1 MKRIRLIALL
11 FALCLP
17 LCGCMQAVRLNNRA
31 IVQGIGIDLAE
42 DGYLVTLQIFD
53 AKGGG
58 SQTAVDASKANSMT
72 LQASGRT
79 IAEAIS
85 AAELKQGKEIFYGQN
100 KLIVVGE
107 EVARQG
113 LETIISFFNAN
124 PQSRPNVD
132 IAMADGR
139 AVDVMTAQISQGVLP
154 VLSVKSLLENSR
166 TSGRILRGQVLDVV
180 DAIENGRLGTFMPIL
195 VKSGEGEEETVE
207 VLGTALYRHSQLVG
221 RADEPATR
229 GLLWLRDDVKRTD
242 LVVQHPKLGDVSL
255 AVVRADTHIQPQIVD
270 GVPHFVIT
278 CKTRSHIN
286 ESIVTPENAALFQS
300 ITDLERMETDVIRA
314 EMERALELSLR
325 DCGTDLLELANLLD
339 KYQHEWF
346 VANCER
352 YDELLP
358 QFTWELQVS
367 SEITR
372 YGLQT

>member
-139 AVDVMTAQISQGVLP
+139 AVDVMTTQISQGVLP

-207 VLGTALYRHSQLVG
+207 VLGTALYRHSRLVS
-221 RADEPATR
+221 RADETATR
-229 GLLWLRDDVKRTD
+229 GLLWLRDDVRRTD
-242 LVVQHPKLGDVSL
+242 LVVQHPELGGGSRGYPHPATDCRRRPAFCHHL
-255 AVVRADTHIQPQIVD
+255 QDAQP
-270 GVPHFVIT
+270 
-278 CKTRSHIN
+278 
-286 ESIVTPENAALFQS
+286 
-300 ITDLERMETDVIRA
+300 
-314 EMERALELSLR
+314 
-325 DCGTDLLELANLLD
+325 
-339 KYQHEWF
+339 YQ
-346 VANCER
+346 
-352 YDELLP
+352 
-358 QFTWELQVS
+358 
-367 SEITR
+367 
-372 YGLQT
+372 